1 MRVKTLCLGALCLG
15 DATGYDIKKLFEN
28 AFNHFHGASFGSIY
42 PSLKQLEEEGLV
54 GHRVEAG
61 EKHPDRKLFHVTD
74 NGRSSFVA
82 QLAQTPASEQLRS
95 EFMVL
100 LFFTHLLS
108 TDVLRQRLDEMES
121 HYSEELNYLESLS
134 GCERH
139 TSGIDF
145 TIGMGKEVLRSKLAF
160 LQSQRERLLA
170 THQELPDSPWN
181 AECEQDNPQP
191 ESSS

>member
-42 PSLKQLEEEGLV
+42 PSLKQLEEQGHV
-54 GHRVEAG
+54 SHRVEAG

-74 NGRSSFVA
+74 EGRASFIA
-82 QLAQTPASEQLRS
+82 QLAQTSASEQLKS

-100 LFFTHLLS
+100 LFFAHLLP
-108 TDVLRQRLDEMES
+108 TEILQQKLAEMEA
-121 HYSEELNYLESLS
+121 HYSKELNYLESLS
-134 GCERH
+134 GCEGH

-145 TIGMGKEVLRSKLAF
+145 TIGMGKEVLRTKLEF

-170 THQELPDSPWN
+170 THRKLPDSPWN
-181 AECEQDNPQP
+181 EGCEQNDPQP

>member
-28 AFNHFHGASFGSIY
+28 AFNHFYGASFGSIY
-42 PSLKQLEEEGLV
+42 PSLKKLEEQGHV
-54 GHRVEAG
+54 SHRVEAG

-74 NGRSSFVA
+74 EGRASFLSE
-82 QLAQTPASEQLRS
+82 LAKTPASEQLRS
-95 EFMVL
+95 ESMVL
-100 LFFTHLLS
+100 LFFAHLLP
-108 TDVLRQRLDEMES
+108 TEILQQKLAEMET

-134 GCERH
+134 GCEGH

-145 TIGMGKEVLRSKLAF
+145 TIGMGKSVLRAKLDY
-160 LQSQRERLLA
+160 LHNHRETLLA
-170 THQELPDSPWN
+170 SHRDLPDSPWN
-181 AECEQDNPQP
+181 AGCEQNNQQA

>member
-42 PSLKQLEEEGLV
+42 PSLKQLEEQGLV
-54 GHRVEAG
+54 DHRVEAG

-74 NGRSSFVA
+74 EGRASFVA
-82 QLAQTPASEQLRS
+82 QLAQMPASEQLRS
-95 EFMVL
+95 EFLVL
-100 LFFTHLLS
+100 LFFAHLLP
-108 TDVLRQRLDEMES
+108 TDVLQQRLDEMEV
-121 HYSEELNYLESLS
+121 HYREELNYLESLS
-134 GCERH
+134 GCEGH

-145 TIGMGKEVLRSKLAF
+145 TIGMGKEVLRTKLKF
-160 LQSQRERLLA
+160 LQKQRKTLLA
-170 THQELPDSPWN
+170 THLKRPDSAVN
-181 AECEQDNPQP
+181 AARANDPQQ

>member
-1 MRVKTLCLGALCLG
+1 MHVKTLCLGALCLG

-42 PSLKQLEEEGLV
+42 PSLKKLEEQGHV
-54 GHRVEAG
+54 SHRVEAG

-74 NGRSSFVA
+74 EGRASFLSE
-82 QLAQTPASEQLRS
+82 LAETPASEQLRS
-95 EFMVL
+95 ESMVL
-100 LFFTHLLS
+100 LFFAHLLP
-108 TDVLRQRLDEMES
+108 TEILQQKLAEMET

-134 GCERH
+134 GCEEH

-145 TIGMGKEVLRSKLAF
+145 TIGMGKEVLRTKLAF
-160 LQSQRERLLA
+160 LQSQREALLA
-170 THQELPDSPWN
+170 THQNIPDSQN
-181 AECEQDNPQP
+181 IRQT